1 MSYKVL
7 VTDYVW
13 PNTEP
18 ERAVLAKIDAELIE
32 APDTSEDTLSSMA
45 GDVDA
50 ILTCF
55 AQVTEKVIRAAKNC
69 VVIGRYGVGF
79 DNIVVDVAT
88 ELGIAVTYVPDYC
101 VEEVSDHVLA
111 LLLSWNR
118 RVPLFDKSVRT
129 TGWGSVPLNM
139 PMLRL
144 RGKKMGV
151 LGYGRIG
158 RVVGQKALA
167 FGLDVLA
174 YDPYVPADSAPAGVT
189 ITDMDT
195 VLRESDFISIHS
207 PLTPETE
214 NLISTRELALMKPTS
229 FIINC
234 ARGPLINEEALHD
247 ALSNNRIGGAGL
259 DVLVDAHPSPDNKLL
274 KLDNVIITPHVAFF
288 SQEAVLEL
296 EERAAGEVV
305 SVLQGKMPDN
315 LVNPDVLKH
324 ASPRHSLPKG

>member
-32 APDTSEDTLSSMA
+32 APDASEDTLVSMV

-55 AQVTEKVIRAAKNC
+55 AQVTEKVIRAANNC
-69 VVIGRYGVGF
+69 VVIGRFGVGF

-111 LLLSWNR
+111 LLLSWDR
-118 RVPLFDKSVRT
+118 RIPLFDNSVRT
-129 TGWGSVPLNM
+129 TGWGSIPLNM

-144 RGKKMGV
+144 RGKKIGL

-158 RVVGQKALA
+158 RMVGQKAQA

-174 YDPYVPADSAPAGVT
+174 YDPYVPADSVPAGIT
-189 ITDMDT
+189 MTDMDT

-234 ARGPLINEEALHD
+234 ARGPLIDEEALHD

-274 KLDNVIITPHVAFF
+274 KLDNVIITPHVAFY
-288 SQEAVLEL
+288 SPEAVLEL